1 MSATAFLDVRDISVV
16 FGGLK
21 AVNGLSFQV
30 EQGRIHALIGPN
42 GAGKSTTFNCISRF
56 YTPSSG
62 SVSFEGRE
70 LTRNLE
76 LFAELSVLENVLLG
90 THARA
95 AGTLG
100 RLLRRPDRETEDYAL
115 HLLERVGLVD
125 ERDQPARDLD
135 FGRQKLLELARALAI
150 RPRLLLL
157 DEPAAGLRNR
167 EIESLDRLLKELV
180 ARDGITVLLVEH
192 VMQLVMSISD
202 RITVMAFGE
211 KIAEGTPSE
220 IGSNARA
227 LCDVSVEVPEG
238 QIVAL
243 LGSNGAG
250 KTTTLNCISNIVDC
264 TEGEVRLAG
273 ERIDRLGSDALV
285 KRGIVQVPEGRQ
297 VFRDM
302 SVRENLDLG
311 AYLRRD
317 RTGIRNDL
325 EAVYAM
331 FPRLKERQGQM
342 AATLSGGEQ
351 QMLAIGRAVM
361 ARPRVMLFD
370 EPSMGLSP
378 LLVEQMF
385 GIIEQLHRDQKITIL
400 LVEQNVQLALAVS
413 SYGYILENGEISLH
427 GPAAQLANDEAVRRA
442 YLGV

>member
-62 SVSFEGRE
+62 SVTFEGRE
-70 LTRNLE
+70 LTSVSPHRMASLGIARTFQNLE

-90 THARA
+90 THSRG

-100 RLLRRPDRETEDYAL
+100 RLLRRPDRETEDFAM
-115 HLLERVGLVD
+115 HLLERVGLAD
-125 ERDQPARDLD
+125 ERHQPARDLD

-150 RPRLLLL
+150 KPKLLLL

-211 KIAEGTPSE
+211 KIAEGTPAE
-220 IGSNARA
+220 IGSNAR
-227 LCDVSVEVPEG
+227 V
-238 QIVAL
+238 
-243 LGSNGAG
+243 
-250 KTTTLNCISNIVDC
+250 
-264 TEGEVRLAG
+264 
-273 ERIDRLGSDALV
+273 
-285 KRGIVQVPEGRQ
+285 
-297 VFRDM
+297 
-302 SVRENLDLG
+302 
-311 AYLRRD
+311 
-317 RTGIRNDL
+317 
-325 EAVYAM
+325 
-331 FPRLKERQGQM
+331 
-342 AATLSGGEQ
+342 
-351 QMLAIGRAVM
+351 
-361 ARPRVMLFD
+361 
-370 EPSMGLSP
+370 
-378 LLVEQMF
+378 
-385 GIIEQLHRDQKITIL
+385 IE
-400 LVEQNVQLALAVS
+400 
-413 SYGYILENGEISLH
+413 
-427 GPAAQLANDEAVRRA
+427 A
-442 YLGV
+442 YLGKGSGQSGKGAAHG